1 MYSHKWTRA
10 LLVMGLFAMQ
20 AVASNADDARIGVAA
35 SVKPDAERI
44 IGGNPQTLTPGNEL
58 YANETVRTGNVGRAD
73 LRFLD
78 NTNLTVGPASEVHLD
93 KFVYDPTGS
102 SGAVVINATRGA
114 FRFVTGTQ
122 DHRAYRVN
130 TPYGTLGVRGTVVE
144 MKILPN
150 IVRKAAPNTCVA
162 TIRLVSGTG
171 TSFTL
176 PNGKVAD
183 LTNAGSCACITAG
196 GGINYLASCPAMF
209 PTVADPVVPPP
220 PPPPPPPC
228 LSPTKLGC
236 QD

>member
-1 MYSHKWTRA
+1 MYSHKWTCA
-10 LLVMGLFAMQ
+10 LLVTGLFAMQ
-20 AVASNADDARIGVAA
+20 STASNADDARIGVAT
-35 SVKPDAERI
+35 STKPDAERI
-44 IGGNPQTLTPGNEL
+44 IGGNPQTLMPGNEL
-58 YANETVRTGNVGRAD
+58 YANETVRTGNIGRAD

-78 NTNLTVGPASEVHLD
+78 NTNLTVGPASEVRLD

-122 DHRAYRVN
+122 DHRAYRVD

-150 IVRKAAPNTCVA
+150 IVRKAAPHTCVA

-176 PNGKVAD
+176 PNGKKAD
-183 LTNAGSCACITAG
+183 LTDAGSCACITASG
-196 GGINYLASCPAMF
+196 DIQYAAYCPAMF
-209 PTVADPVVPPP
+209 PEVGDPIVPPP

-228 LSPTKLGC
+228 LSPTSPEGC
-236 QD
+236 Q